1 MNIVLFV
8 IDFKFSWIYIFFN
21 CGVDDEGSIILCMG
35 VNIVKCNWEN
45 NFFGFIIIGYK
56 QMIKFIF

>member
-56 QMIKFIF
+56 